1 MNPRRVTAQVAFV
14 LVASLCSANASAQQ
28 PTSADEAGPIYG
40 VFIGISDYPGEDMD
54 LAYTASDARRVHD
67 ALVRAGMSA
76 ADAVI
81 LTDAD
86 ATVEGVEAAFRTLA
100 AGMDPNGTFVFFF
113 SGHGEHVGGSAEADG
128 MDEAIVL
135 HDGSLTDDQLNALF
149 GELNARISL
158 VVIDAS
164 FSGGFAR
171 DVISTPGRMGFFS
184 SEEDM
189 VSSVASEFRAGG
201 YLSVFMAD
209 AVGDG
214 LADED
219 GDGSIT
225 ALELS
230 QYLHERYR
238 ATGMSEEQRLVIDRG
253 SVGPYDVLFR
263 LPQ

>member
-1 MNPRRVTAQVAFV
+1 MNPRWVGTLAAIA
-14 LVASLCSANASAQQ
+14 LVALLSPVYSSAQQ
-28 PTSADEAGPIYG
+28 PAEKVQAERIYG
-40 VFIGISDYPGEDMD
+40 LFIGISDYPGEVND
-54 LAYTASDARRVHD
+54 LAYTAEDARRVHD
-67 ALVRAGMSA
+67 ALIRAGMSSK
-76 ADAVI
+76 DAVI

-86 ATVEGVEAAFRTLA
+86 ATADGLQQAFQMLA
-100 AGMDPNGTFVFFF
+100 SRMASSSTFVFFY
-113 SGHGEHVGGSAEADG
+113 SGHGSRVESSAELDAQ
-128 MDEAIVL
+128 DEAL
-135 HDGSLTDDQLNALF
+135 ELYDGPVTDDQLNTMFAEVRA
-149 GELNARISL
+149 GISL

-171 DVISTPGRMGFFS
+171 DVISVPGRMGLFS

-201 YLSVFMAD
+201 YLSVFLAD

-219 GDGSIT
+219 ADGNIT
-225 ALELS
+225 SLEIS

-238 ATGMSEEQRLVIDRG
+238 DTLGGEQQLVIERG

-263 LPQ
+263 LPR